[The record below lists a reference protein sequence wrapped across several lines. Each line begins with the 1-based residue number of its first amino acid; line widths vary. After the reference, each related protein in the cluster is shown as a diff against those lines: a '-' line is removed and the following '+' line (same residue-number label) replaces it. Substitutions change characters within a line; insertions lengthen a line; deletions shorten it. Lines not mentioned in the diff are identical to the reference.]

1 MFMKTFI
8 HILQNQFGVYVLR
21 RSRYVLMGLDKS
33 ILSYEE
39 RYDIILDISQIC
51 NKKEQ
56 DDCLH

>member
-1 MFMKTFI
+1 
-8 HILQNQFGVYVLR
+8 
-21 RSRYVLMGLDKS
+21 MGLDKS

-39 RYDIILDISQIC
+39 HYDIILDISQIC